1 MDYVALQVKTSYSLL
16 DSLNDI
22 KKLVEKASSL
32 GYTSLAITDTNN
44 MFGVMEFYLECQK
57 NNIKP
62 IIGLELHID
71 EKKILLYAK
80 NNNGYKNL
88 IKLSTLKSERDLTIE
103 DLKYYKDNLIL
114 IMPFL
119 YYQKEIY
126 SIYQEHY
133 IGYSIVE
140 EKNKIKEKKVYI
152 NDVSYLN
159 KGDYIYLDYLKMIKY
174 GKTLGEYELNKDI
187 GKHLLNISE
196 VEMFSSKEDIL
207 ISKEIADSCNVV
219 IDYTPDL
226 LPIYD
231 PKINAFTY
239 LSSLCNKGLKRR
251 LNDNVDD
258 IYQNRLDYELDVIN
272 KMGFCNYF
280 LIVWD
285 YVKYAKFHNI
295 MVGAGRGS
303 AAGSLVSYTLG
314 ITDIDPIKYNLL
326 FERFLNPERVTMPD
340 IDIDF
345 DANRK
350 NEVIDYVTEKYG
362 EKKVAGIITFN
373 TLAAKQVIRDVG
385 RVMNISLSII
395 DEVSKSIKEDDLMTS
410 YSNSRKLKN
419 LIDTNSELKKLFE
432 VSIHLE
438 GLPRHVSVHAA
449 GIVMSRNDIDEVIPL
464 YKNQLGQYVTAYS
477 MNYLESLGLL
487 KMDFLSLSN
496 LTLISEIIENIRHD
510 KKINITFEKIPMDD
524 KKTLELFRNADTDGI
539 FQFETSGMKR
549 FLEKLQVRNFDDLV
563 AAIALFRPGPME
575 NIDTYIKTRDGKE
588 QIFYLHPDLKEILEP
603 TYGIIIYQ
611 EQIMQIARILAG
623 YTLGEADILRRA
635 MSKKKEEI
643 LLKERPKFIRQ
654 SIKRGYTE
662 EISNQVFD
670 LILKFA
676 NYGFNKAHSVA
687 YSVIAYKMAFLKT
700 YFPIYFL
707 TSILNNSIGSEMKTK
722 NYIMEIRNKKIN
734 ILCPDINK
742 SDYKYKIENGSV
754 RCPLSIIKN
763 VGIANCNEIIKEREK
778 GEFVNFLDFAKRT
791 NLNKKILN
799 SLILAGCFR
808 EYNKKTLIENL
819 DNIINYADLAKDAGM
834 IEIEAPI
841 LIEYD
846 EYSKNEL
853 TEIEFNSFGFYLSE
867 HPVSQY
873 KKEDKINLLNIKDYF
888 DKSVNIVLYVENI
901 KEIST
906 KNNDIM
912 AFITCGDE
920 YGSISLTMFPKIY
933 SQYNSIQKGD
943 IVKAYGKVEKRF
955 ENYQIIVNSMIIL
968 NK

>member
-1 MDYVALQVKTSYSLL
+1 
-16 DSLNDI
+16 
-22 KKLVEKASSL
+22 
-32 GYTSLAITDTNN
+32 
-44 MFGVMEFYLECQK
+44 
-57 NNIKP
+57 
-62 IIGLELHID
+62 
-71 EKKILLYAK
+71 
-80 NNNGYKNL
+80 
-88 IKLSTLKSERDLTIE
+88 
-103 DLKYYKDNLIL
+103 
-114 IMPFL
+114 
-119 YYQKEIY
+119 
-126 SIYQEHY
+126 
-133 IGYSIVE
+133 
-140 EKNKIKEKKVYI
+140 
-152 NDVSYLN
+152 
-159 KGDYIYLDYLKMIKY
+159 
-174 GKTLGEYELNKDI
+174 
-187 GKHLLNISE
+187 
-196 VEMFSSKEDIL
+196 
-207 ISKEIADSCNVV
+207 
-219 IDYTPDL
+219 
-226 LPIYD
+226 
-231 PKINAFTY
+231 
-239 LSSLCNKGLKRR
+239 
-251 LNDNVDD
+251 
-258 IYQNRLDYELDVIN
+258 
-272 KMGFCNYF
+272 
-280 LIVWD
+280 
-285 YVKYAKFHNI
+285 
-295 MVGAGRGS
+295 
-303 AAGSLVSYTLG
+303 
-314 ITDIDPIKYNLL
+314 
-326 FERFLNPERVTMPD
+326 
-340 IDIDF
+340 
-345 DANRK
+345 
-350 NEVIDYVTEKYG
+350 
-362 EKKVAGIITFN
+362 
-373 TLAAKQVIRDVG
+373 
-385 RVMNISLSII
+385 
-395 DEVSKSIKEDDLMTS
+395 
-410 YSNSRKLKN
+410 
-419 LIDTNSELKKLFE
+419 
-432 VSIHLE
+432 
-438 GLPRHVSVHAA
+438 
-449 GIVMSRNDIDEVIPL
+449 
-464 YKNQLGQYVTAYS
+464 
-477 MNYLESLGLL
+477 
-487 KMDFLSLSN
+487 
-496 LTLISEIIENIRHD
+496 
-510 KKINITFEKIPMDD
+510 
-524 KKTLELFRNADTDGI
+524 
-539 FQFETSGMKR
+539 
-549 FLEKLQVRNFDDLV
+549 
-563 AAIALFRPGPME
+563 
-575 NIDTYIKTRDGKE
+575 
-588 QIFYLHPDLKEILEP
+588 
-603 TYGIIIYQ
+603 
-611 EQIMQIARILAG
+611 MQIARILAG